1 MKLKLLFLLLFFSVF
16 TYSQSELF
24 FFKDSS
30 SNISFKT
37 IEFQKFK
44 PLKKTILE
52 KNSNATFW
60 FKIPANK
67 SNFNYIFRVK
77 SIRVS
82 NAKAYQ
88 DFKEV
93 PKLKNQRYV
102 SFKISRNSD
111 VFVKVSSKFSSY
123 FPAELIKEDV
133 SLYKEKIQFLING
146 FYYGI
151 AFLVILF
158 SVFYFYFF
166 KDNSFLYHAFLLMSL
181 TFSFAAGDGIFYFF
195 NVNTNNLEFIIV
207 LNYIF
212 LVYSAT
218 KFSNNFLMFDS
229 YYPKLKKYTSFVIIV
244 ISLVVVLYLISDKN
258 ELFIILNT
266 LTFILLLAYWFL
278 GLTLFRKNTHT
289 KLFIFSYA
297 IILFSG
303 VDFFL
308 LKNFG
313 ISFIDSNSANMKIG
327 GFIQIIILS
336 FAILFREKKLRKFNY
351 FMKNEIIKFSKEI
364 KVLTNQN
371 NDEPIK
377 ESIENLSVRER
388 EVFNLIVAGKANKE
402 IASEV
407 NISVNTVKFHVKN
420 IYVKL
425 NVKSRK
431 EVLVIKKDLK

>member
-1 MKLKLLFLLLFFSVF
+1 
-16 TYSQSELF
+16 
-24 FFKDSS
+24 
-30 SNISFKT
+30 
-37 IEFQKFK
+37 
-44 PLKKTILE
+44 
-52 KNSNATFW
+52 
-60 FKIPANK
+60 
-67 SNFNYIFRVK
+67 
-77 SIRVS
+77 
-82 NAKAYQ
+82 
-88 DFKEV
+88 
-93 PKLKNQRYV
+93 
-102 SFKISRNSD
+102 
-111 VFVKVSSKFSSY
+111 
-123 FPAELIKEDV
+123 
-133 SLYKEKIQFLING
+133 
-146 FYYGI
+146 
-151 AFLVILF
+151 
-158 SVFYFYFF
+158 
-166 KDNSFLYHAFLLMSL
+166 MSL
-181 TFSFAAGDGIFYFF
+181 TFSFAAGDGLFYFF

-364 KVLTNQN
+364 KALTNQN